1 MKAPSRHFQKV
12 LLHSFILMLG
22 LLSFSSCQKMTKPS
36 FIVLAS
42 DRLSFNSYSCGED
55 RGNLHSGFN
64 TLCQESIRYTNTYS
78 TSTQSAASLAS
89 LLTGR
94 YPYEHGIHRNQDRV
108 HAELPQVQEIFKAN
122 GYRTAFFSANPNV
135 MRRTGLAR
143 GFDLFEDSSFLN
155 QSSYTTRLAEQTKQ
169 LENWVDESRDP
180 FFSLIYNSDLETLNG
195 EEPNLSKVEN
205 FDEKLNQFILFLK
218 KNKLWEQNYIVVVG
232 LQGRSEYERL
242 GETPYSNLHSENM
255 NVAFFIKPPR
265 QKGDE
270 GINLKVDNLRTLAD
284 IGFSLIKMIRPEFK
298 TAANDQFSTVDDSAL
313 WTRSDFNS
321 TIGLGEAGVRN
332 ILFEAVNTWSSA
344 PELRFALLNGHNL
357 HIENQTD
364 QIYNRL
370 NDGLE
375 TIDTASSSPE
385 LLSQNSALFAIL
397 REKAGAKKW
406 TDFKPEASK
415 WSDSN
420 RRYWFQSAERD
431 VIFEKEKNRLTHEK
445 AAQPLSTLLIYYL
458 NSKKEKDTLYEEAR
472 RASYNVALENIWGL
486 WDPKK
491 KWPLP

>member
-12 LLHSFILMLG
+12 LLHCFILLLG
-22 LLSFSSCQKMTKPS
+22 LLSFSSCQKKTKPS
-36 FIVLAS
+36 FIVLAV

-55 RGNLHSGFN
+55 RNNLNSGFN
-64 TLCQESIRYTNTYS
+64 TLCQESIRYTNTYA
-78 TSTQSAASLAS
+78 TSTQTAASIAS

-108 HAELPQVQEIFKAN
+108 RPELPQLQEIFKAN

-143 GFDLFEDSSFLN
+143 GFDVFEDSSFLN
-155 QSSYTTRLAEQTKQ
+155 QNSYTTRLAEQKKQ
-169 LENWVDESRDP
+169 FENWVEESREP
-180 FFSLIYNSDLETLNG
+180 FFSLIYNSDLETLND

-218 KNKLWEQNYIVVVG
+218 KDQLWEQNYVIVMG
-232 LQGRSEYERL
+232 LQGRSDYERL

-270 GINLKVDNLRTLAD
+270 GINLKVDHLRTLAD
-284 IGFSLIKMIRPEFK
+284 VGLSLIKMIKPEFK
-298 TAANDQFSTVDDSAL
+298 AADHDQLTTVDDSPL
-313 WTRSDFNS
+313 WTKSDFNS
-321 TIGLGEAGVRN
+321 TIDSGESISRN
-332 ILFEAVNTWSSA
+332 ILFESVNTWSV
-344 PELRFALLNGHNL
+344 PLELRFALLNGHNL
-357 HIENQTD
+357 QIESQTD
-364 QIYNRL
+364 EIYNRL

-385 LLSQNSALFAIL
+385 ILRQNTALLSALH
-397 REKAGAKKW
+397 EKAGAKKW
-406 TDFKPEASK
+406 TDYKPEGSQ
-415 WSDSN
+415 WVDSN
-420 RRYWFQSAERD
+420 RRYWFLSNERD
-431 VIFEKEKNRLTHEK
+431 ALFEKEKMRLTREQTS
-445 AAQPLSTLLIYYL
+445 QPLSTILIYYL
-458 NSKKEKDTLYEEAR
+458 NSKKEKDAIYEEAR
-472 RASYNVALENIWGL
+472 RASYNLALENIWGL
-486 WDPKK
+486 WNPQK

>member
-1 MKAPSRHFQKV
+1 MKAPSRHFEKV
-12 LLHSFILMLG
+12 LLHCFILLLG
-22 LLSFSSCQKMTKPS
+22 LLSFSSCQKKTKPS

-55 RGNLHSGFN
+55 RGNLSSGFN

-94 YPYEHGIHRNQDRV
+94 YPFEHAIHRNQDRV
-108 HAELPQVQEIFKAN
+108 RPELPLLQEIFKAN

-155 QSSYTTRLAEQTKQ
+155 QNSYTTRLSEQTKQ
-169 LENWVDESRDP
+169 FDNWVDESREP
-180 FFSLIYNSDLETLNG
+180 FFSLIYNSDLETLND
-195 EEPNLSKVEN
+195 EEPGLSKVEN

-218 KNKLWEQNYIVVVG
+218 KNQLWEQNYIIVVG
-232 LQGRSEYERL
+232 LQGRSDYERPD
-242 GETPYSNLHSENM
+242 ETPYSNLHSENM

-270 GINLKVDNLRTLAD
+270 GINLKIDHLRTLAD
-284 IGFSLIKMIRPEFK
+284 IGFSLLHMLNPDFK
-298 TAANDQFSTVDDSAL
+298 IAANDQFSTVDDSAL
-313 WTRSDFNS
+313 WTRSDLNS
-321 TIGLGEAGVRN
+321 SIKSDESNTRN
-332 ILFEAVNTWSSA
+332 ILFESVNTWSSSL
-344 PELRFALLNGHNL
+344 ELRFALLNGHNL
-357 HIENQTD
+357 QIENQAD

-385 LLSQNSALFAIL
+385 ILRQNEALFSSL
-397 REKAGAKKW
+397 REKVGARKW
-406 TDFKPEASK
+406 VNYKPAEAK
-415 WSDSN
+415 WVDSN
-420 RRYWFQSAERD
+420 RRYWFQSNERGD
-431 VIFEKEKNRLTHEK
+431 IFEKERIRLAREPQS
-445 AAQPLSTLLIYYL
+445 QPLSTLLIYYL
-458 NSKKEKDTLYEEAR
+458 NSKKEKDSVYEEAR
-472 RASYNVALENIWGL
+472 RASYNLALENIWGL
-486 WDPKK
+486 WNVQK
-491 KWPLP
+491 KWPSP

>member
-12 LLHSFILMLG
+12 LLHCFILMLG
-22 LLSFSSCQKMTKPS
+22 LLSFSSCQKKTKPS
-36 FIVLAS
+36 FIVVAI

-55 RGNLHSGFN
+55 RNNLNSGFN

-89 LLTGR
+89 LLTGL

-108 HAELPQVQEIFKAN
+108 HPEWPQLQEIFKAS
-122 GYRTAFFSANPNV
+122 GYRTAFFSANPNI

-143 GFDLFEDSSFLN
+143 GFDLFEDSSFLGQN
-155 QSSYTTRLAEQTKQ
+155 SYTTRLADQTKQ
-169 LENWVDESRDP
+169 FENWVEESHDP
-180 FFSLIYNSDLETLNG
+180 FFSLIYNSDLETLND
-195 EEPNLSKVEN
+195 EEPGLSKVEN

-218 KNKLWEQNYIVVVG
+218 KNELWEQNYVVVVG
-232 LQGRSEYERL
+232 LQGRSDYERM

-270 GINLKVDNLRTLAD
+270 GISLKVDQLRTLAD
-284 IGFSLIKMIRPEFK
+284 IGLSLMKMIKPDIK
-298 TAANDQFSTVDDSAL
+298 TIDHDQFTTVDDSPL
-313 WTRSDFNS
+313 WTKSDFNS
-321 TIGLGEAGVRN
+321 SIDSKESGSRN
-332 ILFEAVNTWSSA
+332 ILFESVNTWSPSL
-344 PELRFALLNGHNL
+344 ELRFALLSGHNL

-364 QIYNRL
+364 QIFNRL

-385 LLSQNSALFAIL
+385 IIRQNVALLNSL
-397 REKAGAKKW
+397 REKVGAAKW
-406 TDFKPEASK
+406 TNYKPEDAK
-415 WSDSN
+415 WVDSN
-420 RRYWFQSAERD
+420 RRYWFQSNDRD
-431 VIFEKEKNRLTHEK
+431 ALFEKEKNRLEHDKTS
-445 AAQPLSTLLIYYL
+445 QPLSTLLIYYL
-458 NSKKEKDTLYEEAR
+458 NSKKEKDATYEEAR
-472 RASYNVALENIWGL
+472 RASYNLALENIWGL
-486 WDPKK
+486 WDVQK